1 MMNWRKLPIRLM
13 KKQNKSIFYEE
24 NMRIRDRI
32 RIGTT
37 FSKRLFGKKF
47 VVTNVDFEG
56 GGNIMVVEYVKCG
69 GRGCRLLYVY
79 SMWDE
84 QVEEIHVIRY

>member
-1 MMNWRKLPIRLM
+1 MRK
-13 KKQNKSIFYEE
+13 
-24 NMRIRDRI
+24 
-32 RIGTT
+32 T
-37 FSKRLFGKKF
+37 FGKKF

-84 QVEEIHVIRY
+84 QVEEIYVIRY